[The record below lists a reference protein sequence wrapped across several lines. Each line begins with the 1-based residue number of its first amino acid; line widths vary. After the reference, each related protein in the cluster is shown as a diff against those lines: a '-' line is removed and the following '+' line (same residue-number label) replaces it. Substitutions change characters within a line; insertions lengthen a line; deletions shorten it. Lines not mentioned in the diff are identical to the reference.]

1 MRAGAAA
8 QSAAPAFCRSEHP
21 GCPAAGRPADSAAR
35 SPDRTGRIVKG
46 PRHPRGRTTL
56 PVRSRR
62 RCGGSVADSA
72 WRRPAVGGP
81 GGSSR
86 RFDLWPSA
94 GDRRGGAGSRRRP
107 VRAGPAECPLQQH
120 VAAGSEAIG
129 RSRPGRFGPDGP
141 LPQRHRIG
149 CKGIASGASAGS
161 EAGRRRGAGIAE
173 SAAFR
178 LFCPRDGLT
187 ATDDPPMFRPLSRQ
201 ARR

>member
-1 MRAGAAA
+1 MRAGAAV
-8 QSAAPAFCRSEHP
+8 QSAAPAFCRSQHS
-21 GCPAAGRPADSAAR
+21 GCPATGRPAGSAAR

-107 VRAGPAECPLQQH
+107 VRAGPAECPLQQD
-120 VAAGSEAIG
+120 VVAGSEAIG
-129 RSRPGRFGPDGP
+129 RSRSGRFGPDAP
-141 LPQRHRIG
+141 LPPRHRIG
-149 CKGIASGASAGS
+149 CKGTASGRPAGS
-161 EAGRRRGAGIAE
+161 EAGRRRGAGSRKA
-173 SAAFR
+173 R
-178 LFCPRDGLT
+178 LSGSFAPEM
-187 ATDDPPMFRPLSRQ
+187 A
-201 ARR
+201 